1 MAHREFADASGMQW
15 QVWEVVP
22 SSAERRE
29 SPERRSQA
37 RTEVGRRVRQELR
50 IRMESTLAQGWL
62 VFESAHEKRRL
73 RPIPE
78 GWEQRDDGGLARLLS
93 EATLAPHSPRR
104 LIE

>member
-1 MAHREFADASGMQW
+1 VAHREFVDTHEVQW

-22 SSAERRE
+22 SSAERRDA
-29 SPERRSQA
+29 PERRSQA

-50 IRMESTLAQGWL
+50 IRMESELAQGWL
-62 VFESAHEKRRL
+62 VFESASEKRRL

-78 GWEQRDDGGLARLLS
+78 GWDQLDDNGLVRLLND
-93 EATLAPHSPRR
+93 AAPAPRTTRR